1 MAKSLTLCA
10 LLLLGCGKH
19 TAPPPA
25 PTTAPASSAPV
36 LEGAAVLLMPVQRG
50 MVPSPDSAAHHWPAD
65 RAALDAEIAYW
76 LKELS
81 PRTRWYLPDLIDRA
95 LARSPGLNVRPH
107 ELAVG
112 IFQQAQVKRIG
123 DPLFGDIRK
132 LAAVFDAE
140 IAVVPIAA
148 EYVGRTRE
156 AATLHIA
163 AAVIELDAD
172 VRWFGVITGT
182 EAGADSQAAMA
193 SAAQA
198 FARAFS
204 GRKKTGEN

>member
-1 MAKSLTLCA
+1 MAKSLTLCV
-10 LLLLGCGKH
+10 LLLVACGKH
-19 TAPPPA
+19 TAQAPA
-25 PTTAPASSAPV
+25 PATAPAVSAPV
-36 LEGAAVLLMPVQRG
+36 LEGAAVLIMPVQG
-50 MVPSPDSAAHHWPAD
+50 GSVPSPDSAAHHWPAD
-65 RAALDAEIAYW
+65 RAALDTEIAYW

-81 PRTRWYLPDLIDRA
+81 PKTRWFLPELIDRA
-95 LARSPGLNVRPH
+95 VARSPGLNVRPH
-107 ELAVG
+107 ELSVG

-156 AATLHIA
+156 TATLQIA
-163 AAVIELDAD
+163 TAVIELDAD
-172 VRWFGVITGT
+172 VRWFGVIAGT
-182 EAGADSQAAMA
+182 EAGVDSQAAVA

-198 FARAFS
+198 FARAFAA
-204 GRKKTGEN
+204 RKKTGEN